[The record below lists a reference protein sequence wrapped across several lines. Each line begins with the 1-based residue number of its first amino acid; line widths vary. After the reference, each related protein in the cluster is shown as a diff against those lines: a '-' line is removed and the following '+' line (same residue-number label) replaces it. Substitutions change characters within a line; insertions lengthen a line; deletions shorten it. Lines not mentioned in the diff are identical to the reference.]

1 MHFTHPGQDGHR
13 HHQQKDAEKARTVPT
28 ACRSSFLSLSSLY
41 AYPSLSYL
49 SDAPMSHSNSSRPS
63 TSQNSPQHSQTIAW
77 GASTTPAQKE
87 DIPHLLSFLRRR
99 RWRGWGR
106 ECECECVCVR
116 GGGVL
121 KIANVAAQLGQLSAW
136 RPPSTPSILRKRH
149 GEDALMQRKETEEG
163 WERHGGTPLSKRHL
177 FHS

>member
-1 MHFTHPGQDGHR
+1 MHFTHPGQDGRR

-28 ACRSSFLSLSSLY
+28 ARRSSFLSLSSLY

-63 TSQNSPQHSQTIAW
+63 TSQNSPQHSQTIAR
-77 GASTTPAQKE
+77 GASKTPAQKE

-106 ECECECVCVR
+106 ECECVCVR
-116 GGGVL
+116 GGRFKNSQRRSTARPAL
-121 KIANVAAQLGQLSAW
+121 CVASSLYPEHPPEEAW
-136 RPPSTPSILRKRH
+136 RGCTH
-149 GEDALMQRKETEEG
+149 AA
-163 WERHGGTPLSKRHL
+163 ERD
-177 FHS
+177 